1 LTDNQP
7 DDRPGDAAENLPDV
21 VLPLAFLIGT
31 WRGEG
36 QGAARGG
43 AAPDFPYLEEL
54 TIRNDDGLPW
64 LTYAT
69 RAIHPIER
77 HIVLHV
83 EHGWIRPQPAR
94 DDGTITVEMVLAQPT
109 GVVEVLVGELV
120 QGPSGPHV
128 ELVSD
133 VIARTPTAA
142 EVSADKR
149 LYAVRGGKLMYAI
162 DLATGAAGLV
172 PHLAAALDPVDT

>member
-1 LTDNQP
+1 LGEDEI
-7 DDRPGDAAENLPDV
+7 DNLPDV
-21 VLPLAFLIGT
+21 LLPLAFLIGT

-36 QGAARGG
+36 QGAVPGG

-64 LTYAT
+64 LTYETKAV
-69 RAIHPIER
+69 HPIER

-83 EHGWIRPQPAR
+83 EHGWIRPQPAA
-94 DDGTITVEMVLAQPT
+94 DDGTVSVEMVLAQPT

-120 QGPSGPHV
+120 EGPSGPHV
-128 ELVSD
+128 ELASD
-133 VIARTPTAA
+133 VIARTPTAT

-162 DLATGAAGLV
+162 DLATGEDGLV
-172 PHLAAALDPVDT
+172 PHLAAALDPADS

>member
-1 LTDNQP
+1 VGQDASTD
-7 DDRPGDAAENLPDV
+7 LPE
-21 VLPLAFLIGT
+21 VLKPVEFLIGT

-36 QGAARGG
+36 QGAVPGG

-54 TIRNDDGLPW
+54 VISNDDGLPW

-69 RAIHPIER
+69 KAVHPVER

-83 EHGWIRPQPAR
+83 EHGWIRPQPA
-94 DDGTITVEMVLAQPT
+94 DAAGKVSVEMVLAQPT
-109 GVVEVLVGELV
+109 GIVEVLVGEV
-120 QGPSGPHV
+120 VAGPAGAHL
-128 ELVSD
+128 ELASD
-133 VIARTPTAA
+133 VIARTPTAT

-162 DLATGAAGLV
+162 DLATGEAGLT
-172 PHLAAALDPVDT
+172 PHLAAALDPVVT